1 MQRFFVTPSARLAAA
16 LMLMGLAPAAPAAEL
31 VRQFSGD
38 RSTETVEFEVKAPWL
53 IDWRVN
59 SDFPDSMGVEVTL
72 VNASGAYEGR
82 VFKTKRPDNGVRLMQ
97 ERGRYFFKVESTV
110 SSWTLK
116 VQQLSAEEAEQ
127 YTPKAQ
133 SPLD

>member
-1 MQRFFVTPSARLAAA
+1 MQRFFFTPTARLLAA
-16 LMLMGLAPAAPAAEL
+16 LILLGLAPAAPAAEL

-82 VFKTKRPDNGVRLMQ
+82 VFKTERPDNGVRLMQ
-97 ERGRYFFKVESTV
+97 ESGRYFFKVESTV

>member
-1 MQRFFVTPSARLAAA
+1 MQRFFFTPTARLLAA
-16 LMLMGLAPAAPAAEL
+16 LILLGLAPAAPAAEL

-72 VNASGAYEGR
+72 VNDSGAYEGR

-97 ERGRYFFKVESTV
+97 ESGRYFFKVESTV

-127 YTPKAQ
+127 YTPKPQ

>member
-1 MQRFFVTPSARLAAA
+1 MQRFFFTPTARLLAA
-16 LMLMGLAPAAPAAEL
+16 LILLGLAPAAPAAEL

-38 RSTETVEFEVKAPWL
+38 RSTETVEFEAEAPWL

-97 ERGRYFFKVESTV
+97 ESGRYFFKVESTV

>member
-1 MQRFFVTPSARLAAA
+1 MQRFFFTPTARLLAA
-16 LMLMGLAPAAPAAEL
+16 LILLGLAPAAPAAEL

-97 ERGRYFFKVESTV
+97 ESGRYFFKVESTV

>member
-1 MQRFFVTPSARLAAA
+1 MQRFFFTPSARLVAA
-16 LMLMGLAPAAPAAEL
+16 LMLMGLAPTAPAAEL

-38 RSTETVEFEVKAPWL
+38 RSTETVEFEAKAPWL

-59 SDFPDSMGVEVTL
+59 SDFPDTMGVEVTL

-97 ERGRYFFKVESTV
+97 ESGRYFFKVESTV

>member
-1 MQRFFVTPSARLAAA
+1 MWRFDFRPSARLVAA

-97 ERGRYFFKVESTV
+97 ESGRYFFKVESTV

>member
-1 MQRFFVTPSARLAAA
+1 MWQFFFRPSARLVAA

-38 RSTETVEFEVKAPWL
+38 RSTETVEFEAEAPWL
-53 IDWRVN
+53 IDWLVN

-82 VFKTKRPDNGVRLMQ
+82 VFKTKRPDNGVRLIQ
-97 ERGRYFFKVESTV
+97 ESGRYFFKVESTV

-116 VQQLSAEEAEQ
+116 VQQLTAEEAEQ
-127 YTPKAQ
+127 FTPKAQ